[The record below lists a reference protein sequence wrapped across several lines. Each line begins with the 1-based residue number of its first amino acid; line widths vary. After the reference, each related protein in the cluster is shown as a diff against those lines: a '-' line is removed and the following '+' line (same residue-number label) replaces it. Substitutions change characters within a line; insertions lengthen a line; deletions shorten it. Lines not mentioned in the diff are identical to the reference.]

1 MKRNLMT
8 VPILNDQRND
18 LTVRNGRKKDL
29 EVDYDPVLQ
38 IKGSLIDLRKI
49 FDLSIFGFIKSL
61 LSSIHIE

>member
-8 VPILNDQRND
+8 VPVRNDQRID

-49 FDLSIFGFIKSL
+49 FDLSSL
-61 LSSIHIE
+61 HYHPSI